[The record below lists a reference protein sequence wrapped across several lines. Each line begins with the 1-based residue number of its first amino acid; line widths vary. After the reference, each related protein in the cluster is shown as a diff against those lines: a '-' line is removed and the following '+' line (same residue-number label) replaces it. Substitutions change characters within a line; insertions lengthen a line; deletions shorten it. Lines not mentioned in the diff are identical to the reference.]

1 MMAVNDVQ
9 SRWHDTRK
17 SIRLHE
23 TKIRFLFAGAL
34 NTVFGLAAY
43 PTLYFVLAPLKL
55 HYLVVLGITQVSCVA
70 FSYLTNKFLVF
81 RTVGN
86 YLRESAKFAL
96 FHLSYFL
103 VNLLALPFLVE
114 IVGMSP
120 VWGQTLFAVA
130 VIITSYFW
138 HSNITFSRPRT
149 EKK

>member
-1 MMAVNDVQ
+1 MAVDVQ
-9 SRWHDTRK
+9 SQWQDVRRL
-17 SIRLHE
+17 IRLHE
-23 TKIRFLFAGAL
+23 TKVRFLLAGAL

-43 PTLYFVLAPLKL
+43 PTFFFLLAPRKL
-55 HYLVVLGITQVSCVA
+55 HYMVVLGITQVICVA

-81 RTVGN
+81 RTAGN
-86 YLRESAKFAL
+86 YLRGSGKFVL

-103 VNLLALPFLVE
+103 VNLVALPLLVE

-138 HSNITFSRPRT
+138 HSNITFAPART
-149 EKK
+149 SEK